1 MVRHT
6 RLSFGQLVRRARRA
20 GTLVRYDRHYLGY
33 SRVASFLDGTCA
45 IWHHPSYFG
54 YGLPDKRQRG
64 DDDGVEYGHPG
75 DRMRGIE

>member
-1 MVRHT
+1 MFRHS
-6 RLSFGQLVRRARRA
+6 RLSFGQLVRRARRN

-45 IWHHPSYFG
+45 IYHHPSYYHG
-54 YGLPDKRQRG
+54 APLERERG

-75 DRMRGIE
+75 DRLRGIE